1 MQQSQDKKAADDPAR
16 SAGKKPRRQ
25 EQEPARSEITEL
37 APNVLRM
44 ELPIRMPGLGHVNC
58 YALIDDEGA
67 TVVDP
72 GMPGPDNWGALKKR
86 LKQAGLEVKDV
97 HTVVVTHSH
106 PDHFGGATRF
116 VKQAGSKV
124 IAHDAFRFGVAP
136 QAHEHPEVSVD
147 DLHAHKK
154 QKREDQEAAEEDA
167 MDESSGRTEAAGRDP
182 KSSDFSSRTP
192 WGGDPPRPP
201 FRSRLK
207 WGAMRLMGRGGWVPT
222 ISHPTKAGDV
232 LRLGGREWFV
242 VHTPGHTEDHI
253 CLHNRED
260 GLFLAGDHV
269 LPSITPHIS
278 GLSTFEDPLKE
289 FFHSLDRAA
298 ALPDVQLALPAHG
311 HPFSDL
317 PGRCD
322 AIKRHHDE
330 RLEKVMEISRMLG
343 PATVQDF
350 SKQLFKQRSWGP
362 MAESETYAHL
372 EHLRILGDAERSSDN
387 EGNYVYVT
395 A

>member
-1 MQQSQDKKAADDPAR
+1 MSQPQDQKAA
-16 SAGKKPRRQ
+16 SAAAAPNAGRPRKQ
-25 EQEPARSEITEL
+25 EQEPARAEITEV
-37 APNVLRM
+37 APNLLRM

-58 YALIDDEGA
+58 YALLDSEGA

-72 GMPGPDNWGALKKR
+72 GMPGPDSWNALKKR
-86 LKQAGLEVKDV
+86 LKQAGLAVKDV

-106 PDHFGGATRF
+106 PDHFGGATSF
-116 VKQAGSKV
+116 VKHAGAKV

-136 QAHEHPEVSVD
+136 QPHAHHEVSVD
-147 DLHAHKK
+147 DLDSHSK
-154 QKREDQEAAEEDA
+154 QPQGEAS
-167 MDESSGRTEAAGRDP
+167 ESAAGAPRPPAGQFP
-182 KSSDFSSRTP
+182 KMPSGSRTP
-192 WGGDPPRPP
+192 WGGRPPSMP

-207 WGAMRLMGRGGWVPT
+207 WGAMRLIGKAGWVPT
-222 ISHPTKAGDV
+222 ISHPTKAGEV
-232 LRLGGREWFV
+232 LRIGGREWFV

-278 GLSTFEDPLKE
+278 GLSSFDDPLNE
-289 FFHSLDRAA
+289 FFHSLDQAA
-298 ALPDVQLALPAHG
+298 ALPDVQQALPAHG

-317 PGRCD
+317 AGRCE
-322 AIKRHHDE
+322 AIKQHHVE
-330 RLEKVMEISRMLG
+330 RLERVKEISRMLG
-343 PATVQDF
+343 PASVQAF
-350 SKQLFKQRSWGP
+350 SEQLFKKRSWGP

-372 EHLRILGDAERSSDN
+372 EHLRILGEAERSSDP
-387 EGNYVYVT
+387 EGSFLYVT